1 MISKVI
7 QYLKDVK
14 AEMMKVNW
22 PTQKD
27 VTAATTLVIC
37 LSTVMAIYIFV
48 CDSGLQALMG
58 LFLRA
63 R

>member
-1 MISKVI
+1 MNRIV

-14 AEMMKVNW
+14 AEMIKVNW

-37 LSTVMAIYIFV
+37 LSIVMAAYIFV
-48 CDSGLQALMG
+48 CDQGLQAALGM
-58 LFLRA
+58 LLKVR
-63 R
+63 

>member
-1 MISKVI
+1 MKRII
-7 QYLKDVK
+7 QYLTDVK
-14 AEMMKVNW
+14 AEMIKVNW

-37 LSTVMAIYIFV
+37 LSIVMAIYIFA
-48 CDSGLQALMG
+48 CDQGLQAAIGM
-58 LFLRA
+58 FLRA